1 MKNQKTGIFIV
12 LSLFLL
18 WSCGGTEKK
27 ESYIPVGPIIKAQV
41 NNIDTSLY
49 TIIKLTY
56 IDSARSDTEYIR
68 REDVRGL
75 AHDFL
80 TLPELSKSKY
90 TEENFPGPTEG
101 ASTFTYKP
109 KHPDEQELKQIDL
122 IIDPSL
128 EIQGKSQIT
137 TIIIEKMLT
146 NKDSS
151 VEKKLLWQTDRSFQ
165 VTTIKQLPGQPEIY
179 SSYRVIWSSVQDE

>member
-1 MKNQKTGIFIV
+1 MKKQQAGIVIV
-12 LSLFLL
+12 CTLL
-18 WSCGGTEKK
+18 LVCSCGKTAKK
-27 ESYIPVGPIIKAQV
+27 ESFIPVGSIIKGQV

-49 TIIKLTY
+49 TIIKITY
-56 IDSARSDTEYIR
+56 VDSNRSDTDYVR

-75 AHDFL
+75 AKDFL
-80 TLPELSKSKY
+80 SIPELSKSKY
-90 TEENFPGPTEG
+90 KEENFPGPTDG
-101 ASTFTYKP
+101 VSTFTYTP
-109 KHPDEQELKQIDL
+109 IHPEKEEFKQIDL

-151 VEKKLLWQTDRSFQ
+151 VEKKLLWQTDKSFQ

-179 SSYRVIWSSVQDE
+179 SSYKVIWSSVNGE